1 MAEGRLTERRFGKS
15 SVEPGVDVGEYTLV
29 DERGVEVAVL
39 TYGCILA
46 RVLAPD
52 REGRRADV
60 ALGLSSLE
68 AYETRNPFFGC
79 VVGRYANRIGAA
91 RFALD
96 GREYRI
102 PTAQPPNAL
111 HGGIRGFD
119 KHVWKVAREIA
130 EGDAVGLELRH
141 LSPDG
146 DQGFPGN
153 LDARVT
159 YTLRGGE
166 LRIDYQATTDQTTV
180 VNLTNHSY
188 WNLRGEGEGSI
199 QDHVVA
205 LAASHYTPVDEGLIP
220 TGEVAPVAGTPFDF
234 RQAKPIAEG
243 LRSDHP
249 QVALARGF
257 DHNWVLDR
265 ADPPEADS
273 LALAARVLEPVGGR
287 TLEVLTTEPGVQ
299 FYTGN
304 SLDGRV
310 YGPSGRAYRQGDGF
324 ALETQHFPDS
334 PNKPEFPSTVLRPG
348 EVYRSTTVF
357 RFGTD
362 RG

>member
-1 MAEGRLTERRFGKS
+1 MAEGRLTKRRYGES
-15 SVEPGVDVGEYTLV
+15 SVEQGREVYEYTLTGAG
-29 DERGVEVAVL
+29 GVEVAVL

-60 ALGLSSLE
+60 ALGLSTLE
-68 AYETRNPFFGC
+68 EYETRSPFFGC
-79 VVGRYANRIGAA
+79 VVGRYANRIGGA
-91 RFALD
+91 RFQLD
-96 GREYRI
+96 GDEHRI
-102 PTAQPPNAL
+102 ATAQPPNAL

-119 KHVWKVAREIA
+119 KHVWEVVREIS
-130 EGDAVGLELRH
+130 DADRVGLELRH

-146 DQGFPGN
+146 DQGFPGV
-153 LDARVT
+153 LEARVT
-159 YTLRGGE
+159 YTLVGADF
-166 LRIDYQATTDQTTV
+166 RIDYQATTDGPTV

-205 LAASHYTPVDEGLIP
+205 LAASHYTPVDAGLIP
-220 TGEVAPVAGTPFDF
+220 TGEVAPVDGTPLDF
-234 RQAKPIAEG
+234 RRPKPIVEG

-257 DHNWVLDR
+257 DHNWVIDR
-265 ADPPEADS
+265 PDQR
-273 LALAARVLEPVGGR
+273 ALVSAARVLDPASGR
-287 TLEVLTTEPGVQ
+287 TLEVLTTQPGVQ

-304 SLDGRV
+304 SLDGRI
-310 YGPSGRAYRQGDGF
+310 YGPSGRAYRQGDGL

>member
-1 MAEGRLTERRFGKS
+1 MAEGRLTKRRYGES
-15 SVEPGVDVGEYTLV
+15 SAEPGKEVFEYTLT
-29 DERGVEVAVL
+29 DERVEVAVL
-39 TYGCILA
+39 TYGCIIA

-60 ALGLSSLE
+60 ALGLSTLRE
-68 AYETRNPFFGC
+68 YETRNPFFGC
-79 VVGRYANRIGAA
+79 VVGRYANRIGGA
-91 RFALD
+91 RFSLD
-96 GREYRI
+96 GHEYHI
-102 PTAQPPNAL
+102 ATAHPPNAL

-119 KHVWKVAREIA
+119 KHVWEVVREIS
-130 EGDAVGLELRH
+130 EGETVGLELKH

-153 LDARVT
+153 LEARVT
-159 YTLRGGE
+159 YTLCAGQ
-166 LRIDYQATTDQTTV
+166 LRIAYQATTDKPTV

-205 LAASHYTPVDEGLIP
+205 LSASHYTPVDANLIP
-220 TGEVAPVAGTPFDF
+220 TGEIARVGGTPLDF

-257 DHNWVLDR
+257 DHNWVIDR
-265 ADPPEADS
+265 SDDGA
-273 LALAARVLEPVGGR
+273 LVLAARVLDPVGGR
-287 TLEVLTTEPGVQ
+287 TLEVLTTQPGVQ
-299 FYTGN
+299 FYSGN

-310 YGPSGRAYRQGDGF
+310 YGPSGRAYRQGDGL

-348 EVYRSTTVF
+348 EVSRSTTVF

-362 RG
+362 R